1 MIITLGN
8 KEFVFNKV
16 SKRSNNI
23 VFFDNIF
30 NNNHLLTSKL
40 EIDYD
45 FFIDILKLSLRTYV
59 NCNNKD
65 RPVKIC
71 LEELFQYFKI
81 TNNNNVK
88 KDVVSKI
95 GYLLINNQNLT
106 KDTDIFNLFSS
117 LIEKSNINYKS
128 DNYFK
133 FIILLFRHENNDI
146 IEELFVSDN
155 EYFDILDFIIDYY
168 E

>member
-8 KEFVFNKV
+8 KEFIFDNV

-23 VFFDNIF
+23 VFYDNIF
-30 NNNHLLTSKL
+30 NNNHLLTNKL

-45 FFIDILKLSLRTYV
+45 FFIDILKLSLGTYV

-65 RPVKIC
+65 RPVKVC

-95 GYLLINNQNLT
+95 GYLLITNQNLI
-106 KDTDIFNLFSS
+106 KDTDIFNIFSS
-117 LIEKSNINYKS
+117 LIEKSIINYKF

-133 FIILLFRHENNDI
+133 FIVLLFRHENNDI
-146 IEELFVSDN
+146 IEEIFISDN
-155 EYFDILDFIIDYY
+155 EYFDILDFLIDYY